1 MKFPPGPRA
10 KVLLKLIFS
19 MKTCLIF
26 QINIC
31 ARCELCQTV
40 TMCSL
45 LYYLHVAKLFPL
57 APFLFSFNQLSHLL
71 FKFTSFFQPHQ
82 YRRKEEHSL
91 GPSNIAFLW
100 GSCVGIMKFYRLSEL
115 FTFKRT
121 WLMKECFD
129 ILISRMKTCQW
140 GSHKSTGVS
149 INCQSHDL
157 YCFMSSNGK
166 MCQGHLDY
174 SLKVVL
180 Y

>member
-71 FKFTSFFQPHQ
+71 FKFTSFFSAPPIPQK
-82 YRRKEEHSL
+82 RRTQFRPFKHCISL
-91 GPSNIAFLW
+91 RILCGDHEILQ
-100 GSCVGIMKFYRLSEL
+100 
-115 FTFKRT
+115 TFWVIYIQKNMINERMF
-121 WLMKECFD
+121 WHFD
-129 ILISRMKTCQW
+129 FKNEDMPVR
-140 GSHKSTGVS
+140 VS
-149 INCQSHDL
+149 
-157 YCFMSSNGK
+157 
-166 MCQGHLDY
+166 
-174 SLKVVL
+174 
-180 Y
+180 